1 MIGPGGKLRGSDL
14 IARMRERMPL
24 LAWAVFGFLGASVV
38 FAIWGVIFGL
48 NANEERKGPDP
59 YGEQDLAV
67 LREDPLMH
75 VASEGVV
82 PNGENSEQIS
92 HYLCAV
98 CDFFPTGIS
107 QSYTLKQEPS
117 AALATVEKAAKAAGW
132 TVVERACTREPAWA
146 TLVVE
151 KNFPEFH
158 TSTFFKVSVGAE
170 AAGMN
175 SQAEITHKHK
185 RISAEDLG
193 ETDCLDEK
201 WRNLPGG
208 PASTGSG

>member
-1 MIGPGGKLRGSDL
+1 MIGPQGKLTGGDL
-14 IARMRERMPL
+14 IARMRNRMPL
-24 LAWAVFGFLGASVV
+24 LAWATFGVLGASVL
-38 FAIWGVIFGL
+38 FTIWGVIFGL
-48 NANEERKGPDP
+48 SANEKRKGPDP

-67 LREDPLMH
+67 LRVDPLMH
-75 VASEGVV
+75 VASDGVV

-92 HYLCAV
+92 HYLCAI
-98 CDFFPTGIS
+98 CDFFPTGIQ

-132 TVVERACTREPAWA
+132 AVVERTCTTEPGLA

-158 TSTFFKVSVGAE
+158 TSTLFKVSVGADS
-170 AAGMN
+170 ANMH
-175 SQAEITHKHK
+175 SQAEITHERK
-185 RISAEDLG
+185 RIRAEDLG

-201 WRNLPGG
+201 WRNLPGR